1 MKTWQKIG
9 LVYLGVG
16 TAYWLYLQSEGKNPA
31 ARVILTWPYAIFAY
45 HVYEHGNFK
54 FIIGRRLEHRR

>member
-16 TAYWLYLQSEGKNPA
+16 TAYWLYLRSEDKNPA
-31 ARVILTWPYAIFAY
+31 ARVIITWPYAIFAIDGMTW
-45 HVYEHGNFK
+45 EF
-54 FIIGRRLEHRR
+54 